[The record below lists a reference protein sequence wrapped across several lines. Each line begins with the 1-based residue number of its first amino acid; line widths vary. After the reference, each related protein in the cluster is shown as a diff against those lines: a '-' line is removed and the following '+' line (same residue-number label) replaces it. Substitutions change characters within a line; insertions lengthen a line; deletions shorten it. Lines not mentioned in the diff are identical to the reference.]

1 LLEDID
7 KACKFEC
14 FGLAR
19 MANNLVIDYTKGTRT
34 ENVLAEENVPGFHFD
49 IHNVTL
55 SSDAIHLNSVQAIRA
70 AHWCKVALGT
80 VYYVLNRRRGYVFE
94 EHQV

>member
-1 LLEDID
+1 
-7 KACKFEC
+7 
-14 FGLAR
+14 
-19 MANNLVIDYTKGTRT
+19 MANNLTRT

-70 AHWCKVALGT
+70 AHWCSLYEIEHLEVALGT